1 MCLSKVNSVKEL
13 QNLYNNL
20 KGLLDVKKGKSNT
33 NNKMNISICGGTGCQ
48 ASQSEK
54 IKDELIKYAKE
65 YGVEDKVSISIT
77 GCFGFCEKG
86 PIVKISPD
94 HTFYIKIKPENA
106 ERIIKEH
113 IVEGKI
119 IEDFLYV
126 NPASGKKIR
135 GQENIPFY
143 KKQHRVALRNC
154 GLINPEVI
162 QEYIANRGFLALGKI
177 LNEYSPEQV
186 IDEMKKSGLRGRG
199 GGGFLTGLK
208 WQFAAKN
215 KADKKYVICNA
226 DEGDPGAFM
235 DRSILEGDP
244 YSVIEAMA
252 IAGYAIGADEGNVYI
267 RAEYPLAIV
276 RLSLAIAQTRKLG
289 LLGKNILG
297 TDFSFDIHIK
307 YGAGA
312 FVCGEETALISSI
325 EGNRGEPVVKPPFPA
340 ESGLFGKPTI
350 VNNVETLA
358 NIPVIF
364 LDGAEKFAQI
374 GTEKSKGTKVF
385 ALAGKI
391 NNVGLVEVPMGTTLR
406 EVIYDIGGGIKDGH
420 EFKAAQ
426 TGGPS
431 GGCITKENLDTPIDF
446 DNLSAIGSMM
456 GSGGLIV
463 MDEQNCMV
471 DIAKFY
477 LEFTVEES
485 CGKCTPCRIGNKR
498 LLEILEKITEGKA
511 TMKDLNQLEELSNII
526 KDTALCGLGQ
536 SAPNPV
542 LSTLKYFKDEYIA
555 HVEKQYC
562 PAKVCRAL
570 ARYEIENEK
579 CVGCGNC
586 ARNCPVGALVK
597 TDIPAK
603 NPKLFLYKINSEEC
617 IRCGSCEPKCP
628 VKAIKL

>member
-1 MCLSKVNSVKEL
+1 MCIRRVNNISEL
-13 QNLYNNL
+13 EKLYSNL
-20 KGLLDVKKGKSNT
+20 KGLLDVKRGKVVENG
-33 NNKMNISICGGTGCQ
+33 KINISICGGTGCH
-48 ASQSEK
+48 ASRSEE
-54 IKDELIKYAKE
+54 IKSELIRFAKE
-65 YGVEDKVSISIT
+65 YGVEDKVEISIT

-94 HTFYIKIKPENA
+94 HTLYIKIKPEDA

-126 NPASGKKIR
+126 NPTSGKKIR

-143 KKQHRVALRNC
+143 KKQHRIALRNC
-154 GLINPEVI
+154 GFINPEII
-162 QEYIANRGFLALGKI
+162 QEYISNRGFLALGKI
-177 LNEYSPEQV
+177 LTSMTPEQV

-267 RAEYPLAIV
+267 RAEYPLAIE

-340 ESGLFGKPTI
+340 EAGLFNKPTI
-350 VNNVETLA
+350 VNNVETFA
-358 NIPVIF
+358 NVPVIF
-364 LDGAEKFAQI
+364 LDGAEKFAKI

-406 EVIYDIGGGIKDGH
+406 EVIYDIGGGIKDGGN
-420 EFKAAQ
+420 FKAAQ

-431 GGCITKENLDTPIDF
+431 GGCITVENLDTPIDF

-463 MDEQNCMV
+463 MDDKNCMV

-511 TMKDLNQLEELSNII
+511 TMRDLEKLEDLSNII

-555 HVEKQYC
+555 HIERQIC

-570 ARYEIENEK
+570 SRYEIVSEK

-586 ARNCPVGALVK
+586 ARNCPVSAIFK
-597 TDIPAK
+597 TDKPAK
-603 NPKLFLYKINSEEC
+603 NPKLNLYEINPEIC
-617 IRCGSCEPKCP
+617 IRCGACQPKCP

>member
-1 MCLSKVNSVKEL
+1 MCLHKVNTIKEL
-13 QNLYNNL
+13 YDLYDNL
-20 KGLLDVKKGKSNT
+20 KGLLDIKKGMADVSRKIE
-33 NNKMNISICGGTGCQ
+33 ISVCGGTGCH

-54 IKDELIKYAKE
+54 LKDELIRFAKE
-65 YGVEDKVSISIT
+65 YGVEDKVKISIT

-94 HTFYIKIKPENA
+94 HTFYIKIHPEDA

-113 IVEGKI
+113 VVEGKL

-126 NPASGKKIR
+126 NPATSEKIR
-135 GQENIPFY
+135 SQDNIPFY

-162 QEYIANRGFLALGKI
+162 QEYIANRGFLALAKV
-177 LNEYSPEQV
+177 LETMTPQQV

-199 GGGFLTGLK
+199 GGGFLTGMK
-208 WQFAAKN
+208 WEFASKYQN
-215 KADKKYVICNA
+215 EKKYVICNA

-244 YSVIEAMA
+244 YSVVEAMI
-252 IAGYAIGADEGNVYI
+252 IAGYAIGANEGNVYI
-267 RAEYPLAIV
+267 RAEYPLAIE
-276 RLSLAIAQTRKLG
+276 RLSIAIAQARKMG
-289 LLGKNILG
+289 FLGKNILG
-297 TDFSFDIHIK
+297 TNHSFDIFIK

-325 EGNRGEPVVKPPFPA
+325 EGNRGEPNVKPPFPA
-340 ESGLFGKPTI
+340 EAGLYKKPTI

-358 NIPVIF
+358 NVPVIF
-364 LDGAEKFAQI
+364 LDGAEEFAKI

-391 NNVGLVEVPMGTTLR
+391 NNVGLVEVPMGITLR
-406 EVIYDIGGGIKDGH
+406 EIIYDVGGGIKDGH

-431 GGCITKENLDTPIDF
+431 GGCITKEHLDIPIDF

-456 GSGGLIV
+456 GSGGLII
-463 MDEQNCMV
+463 MDDRNCMV

-498 LLEILEKITEGKA
+498 LLEILTKITKGEYARIREGYKGPA
-511 TMKDLNQLEELSNII
+511 
-526 KDTALCGLGQ
+526 
-536 SAPNPV
+536 
-542 LSTLKYFKDEYIA
+542 YF
-555 HVEKQYC
+555 
-562 PAKVCRAL
+562 
-570 ARYEIENEK
+570 
-579 CVGCGNC
+579 
-586 ARNCPVGALVK
+586 
-597 TDIPAK
+597 
-603 NPKLFLYKINSEEC
+603 
-617 IRCGSCEPKCP
+617 
-628 VKAIKL
+628 

>member
-1 MCLSKVNSVKEL
+1 MCLSRVNSFEEL
-13 QNLYNNL
+13 QSLYSNL
-20 KGLLDVKKGKSNT
+20 KGLLDIKKGKQ
-33 NNKMNISICGGTGCQ
+33 NKDGKYNISICGGTGCQ

-54 IKDELIKYAKE
+54 IKEELERFAKL
-65 YGVEDKVSISIT
+65 YGVDDRVTISIT

-113 IVEGKI
+113 IVEGKLI
-119 IEDFLYV
+119 DDFLYT
-126 NPASGKKIR
+126 NPASNKKIR
-135 GQENIPFY
+135 SQDNIPFY
-143 KKQHRVALRNC
+143 KKQHRIALRNC
-154 GLINPEVI
+154 GLIDPELI
-162 QEYIANRGFLALGKI
+162 QEYIANRGFLALSKV
-177 LNEYSPEQV
+177 LSKYSREEV
-186 IDEMKKSGLRGRG
+186 IEEMIKSGLRGRG

-208 WQFAAKN
+208 WKFAAKN
-215 KADKKYVICNA
+215 EADKKYVICNA

-267 RAEYPLAIV
+267 RAEYPLAIE
-276 RLSLAIAQTRKLG
+276 RLSLAIAKTRKLG

-340 ESGLFGKPTI
+340 EQGLFGKPTI

-364 LDGAEKFAQI
+364 LDGAESFAKI

-406 EVIYDIGGGIKDGH
+406 EVIYDIGGGIKNDK

-446 DNLSAIGSMM
+446 DNLNAIGSMM

-463 MDEQNCMV
+463 MDEDNCMV

-498 LLEILEKITEGKA
+498 LLEILEKITKGEA
-511 TMKDLNQLEELSNII
+511 TMKDLDKLEELSNII

-542 LSTLKYFKDEYIA
+542 LSTLKYFKDEYVT
-555 HVEKQYC
+555 HVEKQLC

-586 ARNCPVGALVK
+586 ARNCPVSAIVK

-603 NPKLFLYKINSEEC
+603 NPKLFLYKINPEDC
-617 IRCGSCEPKCP
+617 IRCGSCLPKCP